1 MRFRDYHMAL
11 SLTPNYPG
19 ANHELSLS
27 NTFDDQQAIDQWM
40 SVEFR
45 ASDNEKAF
53 SALPK
58 SLTSKS
64 IWTPADYQQISDFA
78 RAIDEQTRPPLK

>member
-1 MRFRDYHMAL
+1 MAL
-11 SLTPNYPG
+11 KLTPNYSG

-27 NTFDDQQAIDQWM
+27 ATFADQQPIDKWM

-53 SALPK
+53 STLPK
-58 SLTSKS
+58 SLSSKP

-78 RAIDEQTRPPLK
+78 RTIDNQTRPSLN